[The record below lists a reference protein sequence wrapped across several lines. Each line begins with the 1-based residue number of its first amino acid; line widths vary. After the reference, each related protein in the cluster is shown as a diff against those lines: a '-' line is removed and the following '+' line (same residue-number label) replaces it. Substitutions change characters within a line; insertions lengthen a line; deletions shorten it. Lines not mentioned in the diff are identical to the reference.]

1 MRTHATTRPLGQ
13 DWLDQIF
20 RAKAAREG
28 GVIRRKL
35 ADIDREIGRAA
46 LEREVRRRGYHMLEC
61 GGHAVILCTREPI
74 RILC

>member
-1 MRTHATTRPLGQ
+1 MPFAPNTRPLGQ

-28 GVIRRKL
+28 GVVRRKL

-46 LEREVRRRGYHMLEC
+46 LELEVRRRGFHMIEC
-61 GGHAVILCTREPI
+61 GDHAVVICSKEPI
-74 RILC
+74 RIVC